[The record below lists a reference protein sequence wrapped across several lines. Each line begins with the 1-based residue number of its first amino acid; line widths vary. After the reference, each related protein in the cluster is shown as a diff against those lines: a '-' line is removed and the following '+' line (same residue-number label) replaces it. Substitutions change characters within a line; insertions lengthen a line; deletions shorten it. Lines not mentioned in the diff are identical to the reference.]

1 MATNPA
7 NGRASVQTAP
17 ESPVGAQ
24 SAWRLITGL
33 LLIFCLPIGLGLIGI
48 LLPAAGFF
56 PALGQ
61 HRITTDAIVAFLTT
75 PGLGNAIF
83 LTLWC
88 GMLATAASLLFSFLL
103 LMAVTGRRSARWLTA
118 LSGPLVTVPHAAI
131 AIGLL
136 FLLTPSGW
144 LMRILSPEITGFVRP
159 PIWGLV
165 PDPHGWGLIIG
176 LMAKEIPFLC
186 LVGAA
191 ALATIPVAAYRKTGA
206 SLGYGRVASWIFLIL
221 PLLYRRIRLPIAAVL
236 VFSLSVVDMALIL
249 GPGLPPPLAVL
260 VYHGFIDADLTAR
273 LPASAGACLQ
283 VGLVLFGMG
292 IWRGGEYL
300 CGRVTLYLRRSGHRF
315 RTWDPVGKI
324 LSTIALTPALLG
336 VGGVIA
342 AGLWSVAGLWRFPD
356 AWPATFSLRAWAMT
370 DMLLPLIGNSLLLG
384 IGASMISLAL
394 VLLLLRLMPSTATRP
409 ARIITTLI
417 YIPLLVPQVSFL
429 FGLQLWLSWFR
440 LDGTWIALLWVH
452 AIFILPYGWLILR
465 PAYGAIDPRLANVA
479 ASLGASPWGR
489 FIRVTLPLMA
499 APIGTAFFVGIA
511 VSAALYLPTLFAGAG
526 RIDTLTT
533 EAVSLAS
540 GGNRSLAG
548 AATIALVIVPISC
561 FILIQG
567 ALRWRFGRF
576 AGMRGG
582 HLR

>member
-1 MATNPA
+1 M
-7 NGRASVQTAP
+7 
-17 ESPVGAQ
+17 
-24 SAWRLITGL
+24 TGL
-33 LLIFCLPIGLGLIGI
+33 LLLFCLPIALGLIGI

-56 PALGQ
+56 PALGRHQ
-61 HRITTDAIVAFLTT
+61 FNNDAIATFLAT

-88 GMLATAASLLFSFLL
+88 GLIATAMSLTFSFLL

-118 LSGPLVTVPHAAI
+118 LSGPLITVPHAAI

-144 LMRILSPEITGFVRP
+144 LMRILSPEVTGFVRP
-159 PIWGLV
+159 PLWGLV
-165 PDPHGWGLIIG
+165 PDPHGWGLILG
-176 LMAKEIPFLC
+176 LMAKEVPFLC

-191 ALATIPVAAYRKTGA
+191 ALATIPVSAYRKTGA
-206 SLGYGRVASWIFLIL
+206 SLGYGHVASWLFLIL

-283 VGLVLFGMG
+283 IGLILFGMG
-292 IWRGGEYL
+292 VWRGGEYL
-300 CGRVTLYLRRSGHRF
+300 CGQITRYSWRSGHRYQAS
-315 RTWDPVGKI
+315 DSVGTI
-324 LSTIALTPALLG
+324 LSVIALIPALLG
-336 VGGVIA
+336 VLGMIA
-342 AGLWSVAGLWRFPD
+342 AGLWSVAGRWRFPD
-356 AWPATFSLRAWAMT
+356 AWPTTFSLRAWTMPDT
-370 DMLLPLIGNSLLLG
+370 LLPLISNSLLLG
-384 IGASMISLAL
+384 IGASLLSLTL
-394 VLLLLRLMPSTATRP
+394 VLLLLRLMPSTAMRP
-409 ARIITTLI
+409 PRAISVLI

-429 FGLQLWLSWFR
+429 FGLQLWLSWMR
-440 LDGTWIALLWVH
+440 LDGTWFALLWVH
-452 AIFILPYGWLILR
+452 AIFILPYGWLILH
-465 PAYGAIDPRLANVA
+465 PAFSAIDPRLANVA
-479 ASLGASPWGR
+479 ASLGLSPWRR

-499 APIGTAFFVGIA
+499 APIGTALFVGIA

-548 AATIALVIVPISC
+548 AATITLGIVPICC
-561 FILIQG
+561 FIMIQG